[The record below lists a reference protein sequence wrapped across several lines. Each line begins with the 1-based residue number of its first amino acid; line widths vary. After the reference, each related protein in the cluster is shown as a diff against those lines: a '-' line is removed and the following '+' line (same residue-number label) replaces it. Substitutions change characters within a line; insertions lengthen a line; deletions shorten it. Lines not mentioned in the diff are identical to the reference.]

1 MEMRS
6 YDEIYLSDAQ
16 NILGHAFDFALVTLG
31 YPIEDLSE
39 KIIQSNL
46 VRQFEIGNPKYVT
59 GMNGCEFLKAIY
71 EESGILIEHEDE
83 MYLDKSP
90 EYWAG
95 WILAYYQWYSAKT
108 FREIEKARIMIIA
121 PVIHVGISKLVFKAA
136 AIEFACVILP
146 INYQRFLFAKS
157 SFASKD
163 AIRYS

>member
-1 MEMRS
+1 MEMHS

-108 FREIEKARIMIIA
+108 FREILKKTSIEKVLGMY
-121 PVIHVGISKLVFKAA
+121 PVYHEMDPLKFCETMSLIS
-136 AIEFACVILP
+136 
-146 INYQRFLFAKS
+146 
-157 SFASKD
+157 
-163 AIRYS
+163 